1 MKNYKYENQQL
12 ELTKVSLICLN
23 MNYIQFF
30 QITYFESLIFFVW
43 TIISKSFNAKHLGLF
58 MYYEFKHGN
67 S

>member
-30 QITYFESLIFFVW
+30 QITYFESLIFLFGP
-43 TIISKSFNAKHLGLF
+43 SFQNHS
-58 MYYEFKHGN
+58 MQN
-67 S
+67 I